1 MNPNYI
7 ALPNQQN
14 NDWMEGVYNDT
25 PGDLSE
31 QVEMER
37 LRADRS

>member
-7 ALPNQQN
+7 PLPQQQN
-14 NDWMEGVYNDT
+14 NDWLEGVFNDT
-25 PGDLSE
+25 PCDLSE

-37 LRADRS
+37 LRVERS